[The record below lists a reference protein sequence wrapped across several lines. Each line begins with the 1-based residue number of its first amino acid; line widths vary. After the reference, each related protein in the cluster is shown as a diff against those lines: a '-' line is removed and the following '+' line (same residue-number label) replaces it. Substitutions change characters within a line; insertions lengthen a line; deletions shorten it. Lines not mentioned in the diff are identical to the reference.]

1 MKYLLN
7 TYLAPLIYKGS
18 CRILYANEGIKA
30 VLSLLRDAEV
40 FFIAIRC

>member
-1 MKYLLN
+1 MKYL
-7 TYLAPLIYKGS
+7 APFIIKGS
-18 CRILYANEGIKA
+18 FRILYAIEGIKA

>member
-1 MKYLLN
+1 MK
-7 TYLAPLIYKGS
+7 YLAPLIFIKGS
-18 CRILYANEGIKA
+18 CRILYATEGIKA